1 VDARVGAE
9 QQTEQLAGARL
20 WQSIEAGLAVVGL
33 AAPAVVIL
41 RTVVHQ
47 KQEASGGQ
55 TLDQAIE
62 HGLGLAVDPVKIL
75 DDKTEG
81 PALALSEQ

>member
-1 VDARVGAE
+1 
-9 QQTEQLAGARL
+9 
-20 WQSIEAGLAVVGL
+20 
-33 AAPAVVIL
+33 VVIL

-75 DDKTEG
+75 DDKAEG